1 MTTRGDDTAGSVP
14 AWAAPFAPEEWAWF
28 VAILAEDL
36 DRRGITHRIDMDT
49 GCVHASTTGPNV
61 LGLSNLL
68 QLCRSRPREE
78 WRRRAVPGRGSPRA
92 NEEKEGK
99 ET

>member
-36 DRRGITHRIDMDT
+36 
-49 GCVHASTTGPNV
+49 GPQLLTV
-61 LGLSNLL
+61 GDGHVEVEGPDPHLLGPAGPEPHLD
-68 QLCRSRPREE
+68 P
-78 WRRRAVPGRGSPRA
+78 
-92 NEEKEGK
+92 
-99 ET
+99 